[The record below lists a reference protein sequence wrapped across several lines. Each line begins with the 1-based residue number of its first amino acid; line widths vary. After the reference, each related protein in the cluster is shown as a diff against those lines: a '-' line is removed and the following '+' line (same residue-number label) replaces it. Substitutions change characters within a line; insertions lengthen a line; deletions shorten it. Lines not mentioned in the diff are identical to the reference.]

1 MVLWYVRDEM
11 RWAEGSVSRDVQR
24 ERERERER
32 ERYLRLNE
40 ERRWRKKGFDED
52 LGVLIWP
59 GLE

>member
-1 MVLWYVRDEM
+1 MSR
-11 RWAEGSVSRDVQR
+11 RQCIEGCA

-52 LGVLIWP
+52 LGVLI
-59 GLE
+59 